1 MNKGKKAQS
10 KSRRQSPVQL
20 AEQLAD
26 SRQTGAE
33 EDLLEQ
39 LAIRISDVTD
49 TSWLKAVETSASF
62 RYAMIT
68 PHEEFA
74 IVRLI
79 ALVRHR
85 LQEMSR
91 VQEPKA

>member
-39 LAIRISDVTD
+39 LAIRISDPGSKK
-49 TSWLKAVETSASF
+49 TSMPSHQSLSSAVPQAAASKN
-62 RYAMIT
+62 R
-68 PHEEFA
+68 PEG
-74 IVRLI
+74 
-79 ALVRHR
+79 
-85 LQEMSR
+85 Q
-91 VQEPKA
+91 